1 MALAL
6 EEARLALEEG
16 EVPVG
21 AVIVK
26 EGKVIARAHNRREN
40 DLDIAGHAEILAM
53 REAGKKLGTW
63 ILEGCTIYV
72 TLEPCLMCGA
82 ALLQSRISSI
92 VYGADDPQHGA
103 ISTKEHLFD
112 GAKTL
117 VYRGVEKEECARML
131 NAFFASKRQ

>member
-21 AVIVK
+21 AIIVK
-26 EGKVIARAHNRREN
+26 DGKIIARAHNRREN

-53 REAGKKLGTW
+53 REAGKKLGAWT
-63 ILEGCTIYV
+63 LEGCTIYV

-92 VYGADDPQHGA
+92 VYGADDPQYGA

-117 VYRGVEKEECARML
+117 VYRGVEKEECARTL